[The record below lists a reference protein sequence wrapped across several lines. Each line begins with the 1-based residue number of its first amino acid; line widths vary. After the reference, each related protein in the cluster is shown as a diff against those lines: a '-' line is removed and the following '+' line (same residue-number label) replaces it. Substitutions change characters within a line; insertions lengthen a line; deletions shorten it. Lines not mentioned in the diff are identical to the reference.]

1 MSAEQE
7 LKDLGITLPPAPEP
21 AGVYVPAVRAG
32 DLVFV
37 AGQLPMEHG
46 ELRFIGRLGDG
57 LDVEEGYEAAR
68 LCALNSLSVL
78 RGECGSLDGVRR
90 IVRVCGYVRSAAGFT
105 DQSKVLNGAS
115 ELMNDVFGD
124 RGRHARL
131 ALGTNELPLGAP
143 VELEVIAEAV

>member
-1 MSAEQE
+1 
-7 LKDLGITLPPAPEP
+7 
-21 AGVYVPAVRAG
+21 
-32 DLVFV
+32 
-37 AGQLPMEHG
+37 MEHG